1 LSVQWTLFFPTVSAL
16 QPEPIGMVK
25 IAGILN
31 LTPDSFSDGGLFL
44 GSEGCATAVERGLEM
59 HRQGADWVD
68 VGGESTRPGA
78 APVSVQVECQRVL
91 PVVAGLVE
99 KGVPVSIDTSKTAVA
114 RLALSAGAVVVNDVN
129 GLQAPGMMNAIAEAG
144 AGAVIMHRRG
154 TPKTMQSNTEYKDLI
169 EEVCAF
175 LAKQLAAA
183 QAAGIREIWLDPGIG
198 FGKSVAQNCALIA
211 SVPRLA
217 ALGAPVYIGASRKS
231 FIGTLTG
238 ESLPSARIA
247 GSLGAAIAAIQAG
260 AQVLRVH
267 DVAETVATI
276 KVWEAVNHSAST
288 CGVSFGLR

>member
-1 LSVQWTLFFPTVSAL
+1 MSAEWTPFFPKAL
-16 QPEPIGMVK
+16 ALKPEPMRRVK

-31 LTPDSFSDGGLFL
+31 ITPDSFSDGGLFS
-44 GSEGCATAVERGLEM
+44 GAGGCAAAVARGVEL

-78 APVSVQVECQRVL
+78 EPVSVQEQCRRVL
-91 PVVAGLVE
+91 PVVAGLVG
-99 KGVPVSIDTSKTAVA
+99 KGIPVSIDTTQTEVA
-114 RLALSAGAVVVNDVN
+114 RLALAAGAVVVNDVN
-129 GLQAPGMMNAIAEAG
+129 GLQAPGMLEAIAEAG

-154 TPKTMQSNTEYKDLI
+154 TPKTMQSNTDYNDLL

-175 LAKQLAAA
+175 LATRLAAA
-183 QAAGIREIWLDPGIG
+183 QAVGIRGVWLDPGIG

-231 FIGTLTG
+231 FIGALTG
-238 ESLPSARIA
+238 ESSPSARVA
-247 GSLGAAIAAIQAG
+247 GSLGAAIAACQAG

-276 KVWEAVNHSAST
+276 KVWEAVIHSAPT
-288 CGVSFGLR
+288 AGVSFDFR